1 MANDQ
6 IYFDRMPLTATRA
19 HSIQNTHKK
28 YCKISN
34 SRLCTLNSYFCL
46 KTGAVEVEERW
57 QKDHLLL
64 LSDKNYL
71 CGKLFIALTNFLP
84 QILLLCQPL
93 QQWIHFLHATFF
105 FRGNIQRYSGGKQAC
120 PSPRITWLTDARHG
134 TRNSQAI
141 ILVWKHICW
150 DFQVYNPL
158 NLG

>member
-71 CGKLFIALTNFLP
+71 CGKLFIDLTNFLP
-84 QILLLCQPL
+84 PNSTALPAITAADTLSSRY
-93 QQWIHFLHATFF
+93 FF
-105 FRGNIQRYSGGKQAC
+105 FLWQHTEILWRKTSLPISRYHVA
-120 PSPRITWLTDARHG
+120 H
-134 TRNSQAI
+134 
-141 ILVWKHICW
+141 
-150 DFQVYNPL
+150 
-158 NLG
+158 